1 VNGER
6 RFALA
11 RLVGSAILAAGLTL
25 LIFTNRSRLLAA
37 LGDVAL
43 LWLPAVGI
51 LALALRFSRNTPWSE
66 RLARKR
72 TSLSMMLFF
81 ASAAVAW
88 SLSSRGGRLT
98 RHIVE
103 FMIVWLPVLFVV
115 YWRAWLRRWRD
126 LVAAAV
132 SFAAVVAFLWTAG
145 PGIMRR
151 WILPQYT
158 LDLDHRPRPNTDQ
171 TNEDGVYTLRPAS
184 AFTSDGFN
192 VICIGDSFTANPHL
206 IPEER
211 FPDRLETFLRRR
223 CPTRAI
229 HVANFGWVSS
239 SPVLQA
245 RRLREVGSRYH
256 PTLVIQAID
265 MTDFHDDLRAAARI
279 RELNLDGRG
288 QDITIFHAIGA
299 AVSRLLGTDNYADW
313 LWFRFALAP
322 PVPQPEIPR
331 RRFFPLF
338 RPLSETEPYLETTWN
353 AILETERIAR
363 SMGARFALYVF
374 PRYQQYNRDEA
385 PLDREKRV
393 FPPSD
398 EFIMEPFRF
407 FDIRRRS
414 VSFPIRSLR
423 EDFLRADVFP
433 TCRDDDPHWNVD
445 GNRIAAEAIARHLE
459 TDGLLPCGQ
468 KTK

>member
-279 RELNLDGRG
+279 GRPGPGHHDIPRHRRGREPPPGDRQLRRLAMVPLCSRAARSATRDSAKTVFSALQTAFR
-288 QDITIFHAIGA
+288 DR
-299 AVSRLLGTDNYADW
+299 AVSRDDLECDSRDRAHRAFNGRPL
-313 LWFRFALAP
+313 RFVRISAISA
-322 PVPQPEIPR
+322 VQPR
-331 RRFFPLF
+331 RG
-338 RPLSETEPYLETTWN
+338 
-353 AILETERIAR
+353 AAR
-363 SMGARFALYVF
+363 SR
-374 PRYQQYNRDEA
+374 EA
-385 PLDREKRV
+385 
-393 FPPSD
+393 
-398 EFIMEPFRF
+398 
-407 FDIRRRS
+407 
-414 VSFPIRSLR
+414 SFPAVRRVHHRAVSL
-423 EDFLRADVFP
+423 LRHPSPLGVISHPLAS
-433 TCRDDDPHWNVD
+433 R
-445 GNRIAAEAIARHLE
+445 
-459 TDGLLPCGQ
+459 GLLARGRLPDVSRR
-468 KTK
+468 